1 METLNTNVTAIY
13 EMCCDIV
20 KTKKPS
26 KQTNINAL
34 VQKIDT
40 MMADNLSNIPVDQ
53 LNKVKDSEEIQMLR
67 DKIEYIM
74 VNNDVV
80 RQKLTQMLTRQTTE
94 KLPQSNKERLVL
106 HVVLRLQSQN
116 FELIFHLFCLFH
128 LAFKLNFL
136 LLYDLHGPFLLLFCP
151 FLLLFGYLLLDTKL
165 LYFLFCLLF
174 L

>member
-1 METLNTNVTAIY
+1 MDIIILSCVILSFYHGYYFLIPFLVISSYVIQWEARLNTDEKVRWHKTFITRSIVKTCGYYNRIKDRLPLMETLNTNVTAIY

-80 RQKLTQMLTRQTTE
+80 RQKLTQMQLD
-94 KLPQSNKERLVL
+94 KRL
-106 HVVLRLQSQN
+106 
-116 FELIFHLFCLFH
+116 
-128 LAFKLNFL
+128 KNFL
-136 LLYDLHGPFLLLFCP
+136 NQIKKD
-151 FLLLFGYLLLDTKL
+151 
-165 LYFLFCLLF
+165 
-174 L
+174 